1 MKGLLLLDLD
11 ETLIHSE
18 EFPRT
23 QPSTKEFDFKV
34 GFEGE
39 PYWYMSK
46 KRPFLDEFIKFAFE
60 NFDVGVWTA
69 STEDY
74 ATIVLENIG
83 IDKSK
88 LKCFYTREN
97 CGMGLDYESNSYYG
111 VKNLQKLKKRAWA
124 KPYTTKDGQTR
135 ELDRILIVD
144 DIADTAIYN
153 RSNLVLIK
161 PFYFDDNESL
171 NITNND
177 TELLK
182 LISYLQKIKDEPNY
196 RAIDKRGWNYKNS

>member
-23 QPSTKEFDFKV
+23 QPSEKDFDFRI
-34 GFEGE
+34 GFKGE
-39 PYWYMSK
+39 DYWYMTK
-46 KRPFLDEFIKFAFE
+46 KRPFLDEFIKFSFE

-69 STEDY
+69 STDDY

-83 IDKSK
+83 IDKDL

-97 CGMGLDYESNSYYG
+97 CGMRLDYETNSYYG
-111 VKNLQKLKKRAWA
+111 VKNLQKLKKRSWS
-124 KPYTTKDGQTR
+124 KLYTTKVSQMR

-144 DIADTAIYN
+144 DIAETAVNN
-153 RSNLVLIK
+153 RSNLILIK
-161 PFYFDDNESL
+161 PFYFD
-171 NITNND
+171 NND

-196 RAIDKRGWNYKNS
+196 RTIDKRNWRY

>member
-23 QPSTKEFDFKV
+23 QSSAAKEFDFKV
-34 GFEGE
+34 EFGSED
-39 PYWYMSK
+39 YWYMTK

-74 ATIVLENIG
+74 ATIILENIG
-83 IDKSK
+83 IDKNK

-97 CGMGLDYESNSYYG
+97 CGMRLDYESNSYYG
-111 VKNLQKLKKRAWA
+111 VKNLQKLKKRAWS
-124 KPYTTKDGQTR
+124 KTYTNKVGQMR

-144 DIADTAIYN
+144 DIAATAVNN

-161 PFYFDDNESL
+161 PFYFNDN
-171 NITNND
+171 D
-177 TELLK
+177 VELLK

-196 RAIDKRGWNYKNS
+196 RTIDKRGWNN

>member
-23 QPSTKEFDFKV
+23 QPSEKDFDFRI
-34 GFEGE
+34 GFKGE
-39 PYWYMSK
+39 DYWYMTK
-46 KRPFLDEFIKFAFE
+46 KRPFLDEFIKFSFE

-69 STEDY
+69 STDDY

-83 IDKSK
+83 IDKNL

-97 CGMGLDYESNSYYG
+97 CGMRLDYETNSYYG
-111 VKNLQKLKKRAWA
+111 VKNLQKLKKRAWS
-124 KPYTTKDGQTR
+124 KPYTTKVSQMR

-144 DIADTAIYN
+144 DIAETAVNN
-153 RSNLVLIK
+153 RSNLILIK
-161 PFYFDDNESL
+161 PFYFD
-171 NITNND
+171 NND

-196 RAIDKRGWNYKNS
+196 RTIDKRNWRY

>member
-23 QPSTKEFDFKV
+23 QPSEKDFDFRI
-34 GFEGE
+34 GFKGE
-39 PYWYMSK
+39 DYWYMTK
-46 KRPFLDEFIKFAFE
+46 KRPFLDEFIKFSFE

-69 STEDY
+69 STDDY

-83 IDKSK
+83 IDKNL

-97 CGMGLDYESNSYYG
+97 CGMRLDYETNSYYG
-111 VKNLQKLKKRAWA
+111 VKNLQKLKKRAWS
-124 KPYTTKDGQTR
+124 KPYTTKVSQMR

-144 DIADTAIYN
+144 DIDETAVNN
-153 RSNLVLIK
+153 RSNLILIK
-161 PFYFDDNESL
+161 PFYFD
-171 NITNND
+171 NND

-196 RAIDKRGWNYKNS
+196 RTIDKRNWRY

>member
-60 NFDVGVWTA
+60 NFDVGVCTA

-88 LKCFYTREN
+88 LKCFYTN
-97 CGMGLDYESNSYYG
+97 LSSILMALKILSY
-111 VKNLQKLKKRAWA
+111 NLLPKQ
-124 KPYTTKDGQTR
+124 
-135 ELDRILIVD
+135 
-144 DIADTAIYN
+144 
-153 RSNLVLIK
+153 
-161 PFYFDDNESL
+161 FDF
-171 NITNND
+171 
-177 TELLK
+177 
-182 LISYLQKIKDEPNY
+182 
-196 RAIDKRGWNYKNS
+196 

>member
-124 KPYTTKDGQTR
+124 KPYTTKVGQTR

>member
-23 QPSTKEFDFKV
+23 QPSEKDFDFRI
-34 GFEGE
+34 GFKGE
-39 PYWYMSK
+39 DYWYMTK
-46 KRPFLDEFIKFAFE
+46 KRPFLDEFIKFSFE

-69 STEDY
+69 STDDY

-83 IDKSK
+83 IDKNL

-97 CGMGLDYESNSYYG
+97 CGMRLDYETNSYYG
-111 VKNLQKLKKRAWA
+111 VKNLQKLKKRAWS
-124 KPYTTKDGQTR
+124 KPYTTKVSQMR
-135 ELDRILIVD
+135 ELDRILIVE
-144 DIADTAIYN
+144 DIAETAVNN
-153 RSNLVLIK
+153 RSNLILIK
-161 PFYFDDNESL
+161 PFYFD
-171 NITNND
+171 NND

-196 RAIDKRGWNYKNS
+196 RTIDKRNWRY

>member
-23 QPSTKEFDFKV
+23 QTSTKEFDFRV
-34 GFEGE
+34 GFESE
-39 PYWYMSK
+39 PYWYMTK

-83 IDKSK
+83 IDITK

-97 CGMGLDYESNSYYG
+97 CGMRLDYETNSYYG
-111 VKNLQKLKKRAWA
+111 VKNLQKLKKRAWS
-124 KPYTTKDGQTR
+124 KPYTNKIGQIR

-144 DIADTAIYN
+144 DIAETAVN
-153 RSNLVLIK
+153 NHSNLVLIK
-161 PFYFDDNESL
+161 PFYFD
-171 NITNND
+171 NND

-196 RAIDKRGWNYKNS
+196 RTIDKRGWNYKDS

>member
-1 MKGLLLLDLD
+1 MSKSLLLLDLD

-23 QPSTKEFDFKV
+23 QPSEKEFDFKV
-34 GFEGE
+34 GFEDDS
-39 PYWYMSK
+39 YWYMTK
-46 KRPFLDEFIKFAFE
+46 KRPFLKEFLEFAFL

-83 IDKSK
+83 IDKTK

-97 CGMGLDYESNSYYG
+97 CGMRLDYETNSYYG
-111 VKNLQKLKKRAWA
+111 VKNLQKLKKRSWS
-124 KPYTTKDGQTR
+124 KPYTTKVGQMR
-135 ELDRILIVD
+135 ELDKVLIVD
-144 DIADTAIYN
+144 DISETAIYN
-153 RSNLVLIK
+153 RSNLILIK
-161 PFYFDDNESL
+161 PFYFDD
-171 NITNND
+171 ND

-182 LISYLQKIKDEPNY
+182 LISYLEKIKDEPNY
-196 RAIDKRGWNYKNS
+196 RTIDKRGWNYKNS

>member
-1 MKGLLLLDLD
+1 MSKGLLLLDLD

-23 QPSTKEFDFKV
+23 QPSEKEFDFKV
-34 GFEGE
+34 GFEDDTT
-39 PYWYMSK
+39 YWYMTK
-46 KRPFLDEFIKFAFE
+46 KRPFLKEFLEFDFA

-83 IDKSK
+83 IDKTK

-97 CGMGLDYESNSYYG
+97 CGMRLDYESNSYYG
-111 VKNLQKLKKRAWA
+111 VKNLQKLKKRSWS
-124 KPYTTKDGQTR
+124 KPYTTKVGQMR
-135 ELDRILIVD
+135 ELDKVLIVD
-144 DIADTAIYN
+144 DIAETAVNN
-153 RSNLVLIK
+153 RSNLILIK
-161 PFYFDDNESL
+161 PFYFDD
-171 NITNND
+171 ND

-182 LISYLQKIKDEPNY
+182 LISYLEKIKDEPNY
-196 RAIDKRGWNYKNS
+196 RTVDKRGWNHKNS

>member
-1 MKGLLLLDLD
+1 MRGLLILDLD

-23 QPSTKEFDFKV
+23 QPSIKEFDFKV
-34 GFEGE
+34 GLEGE
-39 PYWYMSK
+39 DHWYMTK
-46 KRPFLDEFIKFAFE
+46 KRPFLNEFIEFAFD

-74 ATIVLENIG
+74 ASTVLENIG
-83 IDKSK
+83 IDKNI

-97 CGMGLDYESNSYYG
+97 CGMKLDYETNSYYG
-111 VKNLQKLKKRAWA
+111 VKNLQKLKKRAWS
-124 KPYTTKDGQTR
+124 KPYTNKVGKMR

-144 DIADTAIYN
+144 DIEDTAINN
-153 RSNLVLIK
+153 RSNLILVK
-161 PFYFDDNESL
+161 SFYFDD
-171 NITNND
+171 ND

>member
-23 QPSTKEFDFKV
+23 QPSEKDFDFRI
-34 GFEGE
+34 GFKGE
-39 PYWYMSK
+39 DYWYMTK
-46 KRPFLDEFIKFAFE
+46 KRPFLDEFIKFSFE

-69 STEDY
+69 STDDY

-83 IDKSK
+83 IDKNL

-97 CGMGLDYESNSYYG
+97 CGMRLDYETNSYYG
-111 VKNLQKLKKRAWA
+111 VKNLQKLKKRSWS
-124 KPYTTKDGQTR
+124 KLYTTKVSQMR

-144 DIADTAIYN
+144 DIAETAVNN
-153 RSNLVLIK
+153 RSNLILIK
-161 PFYFDDNESL
+161 PFYFD
-171 NITNND
+171 NND

-196 RAIDKRGWNYKNS
+196 RTIDKRNWRY